1 MARQVITS
9 ILGLIVTV
17 VLTTAVARAEDFKQ
31 YLDLRPAIPSQLA
44 TDSLLTDVEP
54 AGDKLITVG
63 ERGHILVSGD
73 QGQSWDQAQVP
84 LQYLLTAVDF
94 PTPELG
100 WAVGHEGVIL
110 HTADGGATW
119 SLQWANPHRQLSD
132 EELSQLT
139 DEQFM
144 KLPQQGSPLLDVW
157 FRDARVGF
165 AVGAYGMFLGTT
177 DGGESWTDIAGR
189 IENYDGWHLNAI
201 EAGDNGV
208 VYIAGEKGVLFR
220 SDDHGETWTTLAGP
234 YQGSYFGALTG
245 PGTDDVLLFGLQGNI
260 FKSSDRGETWV
271 KAKSKA
277 SDGLMDGVR
286 LDSGG
291 IILVGNSGVILN
303 SDDGGLNFS
312 MRITPSREAILAVTP
327 LPDGKLLMVGQG
339 GVQIDG
345 ARQR

>member
-1 MARQVITS
+1 MAQRRWRD
-9 ILGLIVTV
+9 LLR
-17 VLTTAVARAEDFKQ
+17 RAEYSKGSNFDAKM
-31 YLDLRPAIPSQLA
+31 LA
-44 TDSLLTDVEP
+44 
-54 AGDKLITVG
+54 
-63 ERGHILVSGD
+63 
-73 QGQSWDQAQVP
+73 
-84 LQYLLTAVDF
+84 
-94 PTPELG
+94 
-100 WAVGHEGVIL
+100 
-110 HTADGGATW
+110 
-119 SLQWANPHRQLSD
+119 
-132 EELSQLT
+132 
-139 DEQFM
+139 
-144 KLPQQGSPLLDVW
+144 
-157 FRDARVGF
+157 
-165 AVGAYGMFLGTT
+165 
-177 DGGESWTDIAGR
+177 
-189 IENYDGWHLNAI
+189 